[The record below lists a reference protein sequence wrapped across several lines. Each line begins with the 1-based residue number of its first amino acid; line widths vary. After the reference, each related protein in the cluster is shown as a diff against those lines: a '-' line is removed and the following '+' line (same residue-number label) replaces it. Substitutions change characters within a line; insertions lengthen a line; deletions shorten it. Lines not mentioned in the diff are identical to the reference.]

1 MDFTEVDRTQTSHGL
16 IVVIDTDIRSL
27 KYGVV
32 AALQFEN
39 IAIIGGRTPPDPN
52 YTDSSF
58 GHDDVAAALL
68 AGYDLLDQLRALH
81 SEDSAE

>member
-1 MDFTEVDRTQTSHGL
+1 MAFAEVDRTQTSHGL

-27 KYGVV
+27 KYGAI

-39 IAIIGGRTPPDPN
+39 NAIIGGRTPPDPN

-58 GHDDVAAALL
+58 GYDDVPAALFAGRAML
-68 AGYDLLDQLRALH
+68 ADLRRLH
-81 SEDSAE
+81 WEDNEA